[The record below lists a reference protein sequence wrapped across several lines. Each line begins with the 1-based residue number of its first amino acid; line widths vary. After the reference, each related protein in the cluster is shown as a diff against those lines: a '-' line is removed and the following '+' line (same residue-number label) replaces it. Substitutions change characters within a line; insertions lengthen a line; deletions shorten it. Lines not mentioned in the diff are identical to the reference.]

1 MKLTKAELKQL
12 IKEEIEETEYETV
25 QGTPAQFENFIAR
38 EQVGTEVLYTLGDQY
53 IKLINKHGMDPESAK
68 ESIIFQANRAIERD
82 LDRYLLTLKPYLKQK
97 QD

>member
-25 QGTPAQFENFIAR
+25 QGTPAQFEAFIAR
-38 EQVGTEVLYTLGDQY
+38 QQVGTEVLYTLGDQY
-53 IKLINKHGMDPESAK
+53 IKLINEYGLDPEEAK
-68 ESIIFQANRAIERD
+68 ESIIFQTNRAIEKD
-82 LDRYLLTLKPYLKQK
+82 LGWYLPTLKRYIKQK